1 MADYFHVL
9 PSISLTKP
17 SSPSTTGS
25 NAHLKSAL
33 KEKCTPPAPSA
44 VRSLARVLRAANSVL
59 STPTCKDPKEDG
71 EREEERRH
79 DERKRILALRMK
91 NVSSWRSH
99 SAACIANHAS

>member
-1 MADYFHVL
+1 MTDYFHVL

-25 NAHLKSAL
+25 NTHLKSAL

-59 STPTCKDPKEDG
+59 STRKDPKEDG
-71 EREEERRH
+71 EREEERRL